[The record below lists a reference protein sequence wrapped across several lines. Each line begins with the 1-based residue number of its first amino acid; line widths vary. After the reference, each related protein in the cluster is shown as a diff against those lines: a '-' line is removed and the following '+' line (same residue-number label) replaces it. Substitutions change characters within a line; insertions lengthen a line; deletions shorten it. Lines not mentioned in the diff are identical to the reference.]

1 MALSP
6 ITPRDRLQRLVDLGR
21 KTWRFWWLIAVF
33 AVAGGGLSLAFAV
46 TRARSYQ
53 SWATLF
59 YQERIQSQLVSPG
72 HEEVAQ
78 RNIGDRYR
86 EILLARNQLIQII
99 NDPGLDPFPREPDP
113 ELKIDKL
120 RQAIHFGARG
130 AMAFRI
136 EYIDS
141 DADRAKK
148 VTEKLTKL
156 LQEKDES
163 LRNEQAAETVN
174 FVTEQKEAASAE
186 LAKRETALNEFLA
199 KNPAFVSDSNA
210 GASEGASIRAARA
223 NKAAAPA
230 PRMSVKERQLQ
241 RVVARLEAS
250 PNAAPVAVPT
260 PPTPERIAAEN
271 QVREAQR
278 EVAAAQREL
287 DEALTKFTD
296 AHPTAIKAKERVTAA
311 QQRLRQAQAAVPP
324 EVENVVR
331 PATAEDRAELEKER
345 AQLEKEIRDEQSRSG
360 RVSEAP
366 DTTTK
371 RVVQLES
378 ENSELRRAVSEQR
391 ERVQSLADSVFR
403 AQIDA
408 NQKLAEQG
416 GRLAIVDPAF
426 KPVRP
431 SGPGKT
437 IFLMAGMVLFVT
449 LGLSLAVSLAVIDD
463 RLYRRVDLEQ
473 LGLAVLAVIPPAVQV
488 KRKRDPKARRTR
500 TAKLKGMD
508 HASAPDP
515 GNAPGPRG
523 RPPSQAGGAPGQ
535 AGRKGTV

>member
-21 KTWRFWWLIAVF
+21 KTWRYWWLIAVF

-46 TRARSYQ
+46 TRPRSFQ

-120 RQAIHFGARG
+120 RQAVHFGARG

-141 DADRAKK
+141 DADRAKR

-250 PNAAPVAVPT
+250 PNAAPIAVPT

-416 GRLAIVDPAF
+416 GRLSIVDPAF

-488 KRKRDPKARRTR
+488 KRKSVPKARRTR

-508 HASAPDP
+508 NANAPDP

-523 RPPSQAGGAPGQ
+523 RPPSQAGGPPGQ